1 MPPKRKRNATMIS
14 PSRGRGFRKPPP
26 AQRQKKPRQ
35 NDLVNIMEETR
46 DEGQPSF
53 SQEPQEIRPTFG
65 LPEDLV
71 GQIQTVSADSRPLA
85 NTTAPEHLGHLRSE
99 ANKLIQG
106 TAYRTAIL
114 YISALSYIHKI
125 RGIQD
130 NTQSFIVKK
139 ALQGLHRSRGV
150 TADPRTPLTLSILQ
164 LVVSALPSVCRSPY
178 EAVLFSTLFS
188 CAYYGLLR
196 VSEVLNIQK
205 AHISLSN
212 FKVSIL
218 IPRSKTDQFGNTTTL
233 HISKQPNSLTC
244 PVHWILKFLRLRP
257 DNAPSFFFI
266 HIDKKG
272 VTRYQ
277 FNFLLQKAIQFH
289 SIQGHFRPHSFRIGR
304 ATDLAKQGVP
314 DSEIKVLGRW
324 DSKAFQNYI
333 RL

>member
-1 MPPKRKRNATMIS
+1 MLT
-14 PSRGRGFRKPPP
+14 
-26 AQRQKKPRQ
+26 
-35 NDLVNIMEETR
+35 E
-46 DEGQPSF
+46 
-53 SQEPQEIRPTFG
+53 
-65 LPEDLV
+65 
-71 GQIQTVSADSRPLA
+71 
-85 NTTAPEHLGHLRSE
+85 
-99 ANKLIQG
+99 
-106 TAYRTAIL
+106 
-114 YISALSYIHKI
+114 
-125 RGIQD
+125 GIQD

>member
-1 MPPKRKRNATMIS
+1 M
-14 PSRGRGFRKPPP
+14 
-26 AQRQKKPRQ
+26 
-35 NDLVNIMEETR
+35 
-46 DEGQPSF
+46 
-53 SQEPQEIRPTFG
+53 
-65 LPEDLV
+65 

-85 NTTAPEHLGHLRSE
+85 NPTAPEHLGHLRSE

-106 TAYRTAIL
+106 SLSANTNKAYTGALSNFKNFLSHYGIVQIFPVPIDHLLHFIAHLSIAGTAYRTAIL
-114 YISALSYIHKI
+114 YNSALSYIHKI

-233 HISKQPNSLTC
+233 HISKQLNSLTC

-324 DSKAFQNYI
+324 DSKASQNYI